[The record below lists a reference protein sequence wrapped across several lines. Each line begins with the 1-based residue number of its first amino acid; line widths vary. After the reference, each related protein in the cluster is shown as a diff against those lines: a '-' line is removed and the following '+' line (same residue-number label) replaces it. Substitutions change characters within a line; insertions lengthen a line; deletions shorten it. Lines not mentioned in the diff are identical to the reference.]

1 MMLSSDD
8 DVKSL
13 IESGNGAES
22 ADVAGLD
29 NDTAS
34 AAERGLKFCG
44 WSSPVEANRLGIK
57 VMELI
62 AAGERLEV
70 EDHCVGNGM
79 K

>member
-13 IESGNGAES
+13 IGSGNGAES

-34 AAERGLKFCG
+34 AAE
-44 WSSPVEANRLGIK
+44 
-57 VMELI
+57 
-62 AAGERLEV
+62 
-70 EDHCVGNGM
+70 
-79 K
+79 